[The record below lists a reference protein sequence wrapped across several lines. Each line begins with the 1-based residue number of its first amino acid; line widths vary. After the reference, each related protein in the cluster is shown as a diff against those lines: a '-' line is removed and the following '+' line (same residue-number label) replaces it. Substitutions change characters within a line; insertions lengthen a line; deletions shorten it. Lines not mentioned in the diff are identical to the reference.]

1 MAGFLNNKVTTTNNV
16 EPLDGVNLF
25 CIFKENLSV
34 NSFLANYKNTT
45 VKGKI
50 RFFAKGMAV
59 IVLFGFLLG
68 VYLPCS
74 MHVLKLPVWTSK
86 GCSK

>member
-1 MAGFLNNKVTTTNNV
+1 MFFYVRCLAAGFLNNKVTTTNNV
-16 EPLDGVNLF
+16 KPLDGVNLF

-45 VKGKI
+45 VMGKI

-68 VYLPCS
+68 GGS
-74 MHVLKLPVWTSK
+74 FPVQ
-86 GCSK
+86 CMY